1 MTISKAIKI
10 LDYYFDEKIKHHE
23 GLYSL
28 EKTFSQ
34 KDTFEITQLMRQN
47 LESELVIL
55 KMLRAQIV
63 PKCKHPKKFQDK
75 TRNGELYC
83 MNCNIDL

>member
-1 MTISKAIKI
+1 MTVSKAIKL
-10 LDYYFDEKIKHHE
+10 LDYYIDKKIEHH
-23 GLYSL
+23 GGIYSL
-28 EKTFSQ
+28 EKSFSQ
-34 KDTFEITQLMRQN
+34 KDTFEIAQLMRQN

-63 PKCKHPKKFQDK
+63 PKCKHPKKYQDK
-75 TRNGELYC
+75 MNNGNLYC